1 MADLDDL
8 ASPHILV
15 WTLGGVAA
23 GVALAFVVLP
33 EVAPLL
39 AASLAGPQP
48 RTWWYLARASG
59 LVSYALLAASVL
71 LGLLLSTRFAK
82 EWPGSATA
90 FTLHEHASVLGV
102 AFALFHAVM
111 LLGDRHTPFTV
122 AEVLLPFGAAYRPF
136 AVGLG
141 QLALYGTTL
150 LVASFYVR
158 KRIGQRTWRL
168 VHFGSFAA
176 FVLALSHGLAVGTD
190 RAAMLLGV
198 VPAAGV
204 LFFVIYRALWHVL
217 GGAPAVESQS
227 RRSSC
232 ARVHETP
239 TPRVT

>member
-1 MADLDDL
+1 MKNAAPRTMVDLEDL
-8 ASPHILV
+8 ASPHIVV

-111 LLGDRHTPFTV
+111 LLGDRHTTFTV
-122 AEVLLPFGAAYRPF
+122 VEVLLPFGAAYRPF

-168 VHFGSFAA
+168 LHFGSFAVFA
-176 FVLALSHGLAVGTD
+176 LALAHGLAAGTD
-190 RAAMLLGV
+190 RAAMQFGI
-198 VPAAGV
+198 VPAAVV
-204 LFFVIYRALWHVL
+204 LFFVTYRALWHVL
-217 GGAPAVESQS
+217 GRAQAGAPNPNVAAS
-227 RRSSC
+227 
-232 ARVHETP
+232 
-239 TPRVT
+239 PRP